1 MLSEITFCYNQRVL
15 NDNKGQYLTG
25 KISDYTKNEGWFFGH
40 FADNEL
46 LKSDLVEVAWQKIS
60 GKQAV
65 PEDKHFHT
73 SSVEINIV
81 INGEVSLTINGKDF
95 TFHKEDFWIIWP
107 ETIVENVRAGEN
119 TELMV
124 IRSPSINDKQI
135 IK

>member
-1 MLSEITFCYNQRVL
+1 MPLNTSFCYNQRVL

-25 KISDYTKNEGWFFGH
+25 TIIDYVKREGWFFGH
-40 FADNEL
+40 FADNKL

-60 GKQAV
+60 DKQPT
-65 PEDKHFHT
+65 PEDKHLHT

-81 INGEVSLTINGKDF
+81 LNGEVSLTINGKDF

-107 ETIVENVRAGEN
+107 ETLVENVRAGEN

-124 IRSPSINDKQI
+124 IRAPSINDKQI
-135 IK
+135 VK